1 MLWYREWV
9 VEDQGLGD
17 ASRERYEHMFTGF
30 TLDILDELDQ
40 KDGIYRFDQ
49 RLHQSTFHGVDGGI
63 LFDYVKEEEKHQQGT
78 SIAEQMGAFADL
90 GKHQGIAEI
99 QQEGARGKFIDRFG
113 NNARGEQV
121 RKVKPEPLP
130 SADKAPQRVT
140 AYGAPRYF
148 EPRDP
153 VLLLSL
159 QERSTMPL
167 PEGFFHP
174 KGLTTVRTKEDIEK
188 FITPEA
194 RTSSFS
200 SNRLWMPQEIDL
212 LYDEFRLVGFFQKK
226 N

>member
-1 MLWYREWV
+1 MAR
-9 VEDQGLGD
+9 
-17 ASRERYEHMFTGF
+17 
-30 TLDILDELDQ
+30 
-40 KDGIYRFDQ
+40 
-49 RLHQSTFHGVDGGI
+49 
-63 LFDYVKEEEKHQQGT
+63 
-78 SIAEQMGAFADL
+78 FADL

-99 QQEGARGKFIDRFG
+99 QQEGARGKFIDRFR

-159 QERSTMPL
+159 PGTLHNATSRRV
-167 PEGFFHP
+167 FHP

-212 LYDEFRLVGFFQKK
+212 LYDEFRLVGFFQKLVEAFMDIFMELNYTRDLIRFLAHRVRTHHGNK
-226 N
+226 HGFLCWSMLNLNSIPSQNIGT